1 MAADT
6 PEKQF
11 RLWYYSKKYYLLQT
25 LLNGCGVG
33 GTAIIQADM
42 DATAEAYNDLAGINQ
57 QDRRHPPPPNGGPPP
72 PF

>member
-1 MAADT
+1 MSADT

-11 RLWYYSKKYYLLQT
+11 RLWYYSAKYYALQALLS
-25 LLNGCGVG
+25 GCGSG

-42 DATAEAYNDLAGINQ
+42 DAAAESYNDLAGLNQ
-57 QDRRHPPPPNGGPPP
+57 QDRRHPPPPIGGPPP